1 MRRRGLWEEKEH
13 AETASADRKA
23 EKEGVCAESVDR
35 REEMEHTEA
44 ERAEERG
51 HMKEGFAKEEER
63 PNAECFAGTQRKKQ
77 AEAEYGEAGRPS
89 GKHRFRLTGSIVA
102 KVTAVLLMLISAA
115 TCVLGGLASYVAA
128 EGNMYVSSYNTVL
141 KDGLQ
146 GEAQTVAYQMY
157 NYFNNDFSVSNPGRR
172 YLDGINAEVAVLERD
187 DILALDSCEFI
198 WQSYQ
203 PTEAMEDNGFYSWLY
218 ADVFLQLPAFDQQE
232 GSEKTSYIVRVF
244 FDPAFEKQDDIRMVA
259 GLIKMLYQARYWAI
273 AACVGSALLM
283 VICIIFLLCAAGH
296 RNGREGIVP
305 GVLTGIPF
313 DILTLGFAFLL
324 TLILNLMAE
333 YLYGLGTLILSIIF
347 CMVAL
352 ILGIIFLWDF
362 AIRLKMG
369 KLWRYTVIYKSF
381 RLFWQMLRGLWRL
394 IQKIPLVWTT
404 ITAYLV
410 LCILELLGLA
420 RFARVYS
427 GGQVLWLLEKLAVF
441 VVVLYTALV
450 CKKLLKASRELAEGH
465 ADYRVDTKY
474 MFGDFKEH
482 GENLNSLGLG
492 VSKAVAEKMKS
503 ERLKT
508 ELITNVSHDIKTPL
522 TSIINYAEL
531 IGREAENSEENQKL
545 QEYSEVLLR
554 QSGRLRR
561 LLENLVEASKAVTGS
576 LEVHLEPCEAGV
588 LLSQAVGE
596 YQQRM
601 EEKNLELRVSQPE
614 ESVKILADG
623 RHLWRVFDNLL
634 SNICKYSQEGSRV
647 YLTLEQKEGRVFII
661 FRNMSKYALDI
672 SADELEERFVR
683 GDKSRHMEG
692 NGLGLSIARSLVELQ
707 NGLMNIVVDGDLFK
721 VTLVFELMR
730 SE

>member
-35 REEMEHTEA
+35 REEKEHTEA

-89 GKHRFRLTGSIVA
+89 RKHRFRLTGSIVA

-146 GEAQTVAYQMY
+146 SEAQTVAYQMY

-187 DILALDSCEFI
+187 DILALDSSEFI

-313 DILTLGFAFLL
+313 DILTLGFAFLAI
-324 TLILNLMAE
+324 TIYAFMKE
-333 YLYGLGTLILSIIF
+333 YVYGIGYIMLSIVLCII
-347 CMVAL
+347 AL
-352 ILGIIFLWDF
+352 ILGMIYLWDF
-362 AIRLKMG
+362 AIRLKLG
-369 KLWRYTVIYKSF
+369 KLWRHTVIYKAF
-381 RLFWQMLRGLWRL
+381 RLFRRILREIWRL
-394 IQKIPLVWTT
+394 IRKIPLVWTT
-404 ITAYLV
+404 VIAYLS
-410 LCILELLGLA
+410 LCILELFGVA
-420 RFARVYS
+420 YFTRVYDA
-427 GGQVLWLLEKLAVF
+427 GQVLWLLEKLAVF

-531 IGREAENSEENQKL
+531 IGREAENSEENPRL

-576 LEVHLEPCEAGV
+576 MEVHLEPCEAGV

-672 SADELEERFVR
+672 STDELEERFVR

-707 NGLMNIVVDGDLFK
+707 NGQMNIVVDGDLFK